1 MHDDALQE
9 RLADLETRLTFMDD
23 TILTLADADALQ
35 SRRLL
40 ELEQAMHDL
49 RAELASMRAALSD
62 DPRNEPPPP
71 HY

>member
-23 TILTLADADALQ
+23 TVSTLADADALQ
-35 SRRLL
+35 SRRLM
-40 ELEQAMHDL
+40 ELERAMHDL
-49 RAELASMRAALSD
+49 RAELSSMRASLSD
-62 DPRNEPPPP
+62 DPHDEPPPP

>member
-1 MHDDALQE
+1 MHDETLQE

-23 TILTLADADALQ
+23 TILTLADADTLQ

-40 ELEQAMHDL
+40 ELERAMHDL
-49 RAELASMRAALSD
+49 RAELASMRAALND

>member
-1 MHDDALQE
+1 MHDETLQE
-9 RLADLETRLTFMDD
+9 RLVDLETRLTFMDD
-23 TILTLADADALQ
+23 TILTLADADTLQ

-40 ELEQAMHDL
+40 ELERAMHDL
-49 RAELASMRAALSD
+49 CAELASMRAALND